1 MNNDYY
7 CGLNNH
13 GNTCFFNSALQ
24 NILRCSVFINIISNL
39 NVDHELIKIFKK
51 LIDDYK
57 ENSNGSISPIDLVKY
72 YSKINT
78 DYSIGSQDD
87 AEEAVTLLIGKVDDI
102 INTEI
107 KNGTL
112 QNVTIKGDIKL
123 DKIINYLFGV
133 TIVTSTKCLKCNTV
147 SDRSETEFK
156 IKIGM
161 NKNNSSSDLNT
172 LINEYSNIEE
182 MTGDNQYECSNC
194 KCLVDALKVDKIV
207 KTPKYLHVQLKRFLQ
222 LDRRGRFSKIDKNID
237 IQSVIQ
243 VGTVKY
249 ELRGCIYHMGSYHG
263 GHYVYL
269 YNKNKN
275 TNTNTNTNNK
285 NEFND
290 WKYLDDNRISNR
302 NVSSDI
308 KQGYIFLYVKQK

>member
-57 ENSNGSISPIDLVKY
+57 ENSNGSISPIELVKY

-107 KNGTL
+107 KNGNL

-133 TIVTSTKCLKCNTV
+133 TIVTSTKCMKCSNV
-147 SDRSETEFK
+147 SNRSETEFK

-161 NKNNSSSDLNT
+161 DNNISNNLET
-172 LINEYSNIEE
+172 LIDNYSNVEE
-182 MTGDNQYECSNC
+182 MTGDNQYDCSKC
-194 KCLVDALKVDKIV
+194 KSKVDALKMDKIV
-207 KTPKYLHVQLKRFLQ
+207 KTPKYLHVQLKRFMKN
-222 LDRRGRFSKIDKNID
+222 DRRGRISKIDSNVDIPSTLNIL
-237 IQSVIQ
+237 
-243 VGTVKY
+243 GNKY
-249 ELRGCIYHMGSYHG
+249 NLRGSILHMGSYHG

-269 YNKNKN
+269 YNKDKMDKKTNMANK
-275 TNTNTNTNNK
+275 TS
-285 NEFND
+285 EFND
-290 WKYLDDNRISNR
+290 WKYLDDGRISNR
-302 NVSSDI
+302 NVTNDI
-308 KQGYIFLYVKQK
+308 KQGYLYLYVKE